1 MATTPNTDR
10 ALRFASIG
18 LGWWGTVLA
27 RAVEQAGGAEVVA
40 GFARSAEARDRFAQE
55 IGCASAP
62 SVEHLLEDPAIDAFL
77 VATPHSTHL
86 ELIRAA
92 AAAGKHVFVEKPLT
106 LDTREGVAAVVAA
119 EQAGVVLQV
128 GHNRRRAPAMRRL
141 KQLVEDGTIGTVSM
155 LESNLSTPMGLEVR
169 SGWRT
174 DPSESPLGG
183 LTALGVHMID
193 NLIYLAGPAV
203 AVSAMTR
210 RTLAR
215 NPTDDVTMLCIEFEG
230 GALGHVGTSV
240 VVPKLCITSVHG
252 DLGAAYSE
260 EEGQRLFVQRVGE
273 SERTEVPGVSGP
285 DSIVDQMAE
294 FVRCIRDGGAPE
306 VDGRQALE
314 VVAVVEAAILSA
326 DERRVVDLDEVRV
339 G

>member
-1 MATTPNTDR
+1 MTEVSNASGT
-10 ALRFASIG
+10 LRFASVG
-18 LGWWGTVLA
+18 LGWWGAVLA
-27 RAVEQAGGAEVVA
+27 RAVRQAGGAEVVT
-40 GFARSAEARDRFAQE
+40 GFARSAAARESFAVE
-55 IGCASAP
+55 MGCAPAP
-62 SVEHLLEDPAIDAFL
+62 SLQHVLEDPGVDALL

-86 ELIRAA
+86 DLIRAA
-92 AAAGKHVFVEKPLT
+92 AAAGKHVFVEKPLA
-106 LDTREGVAAVVAA
+106 LSVSEGRMAIRAA
-119 EQAGVVLQV
+119 EEAGVVLQV

-141 KQLVEDGTIGTVSM
+141 RGLVDDGSIGTISM

-169 SGWRT
+169 DGWRT
-174 DPSESPLGG
+174 DRAESPLGG

-215 NPTDDVTMLCIEFEG
+215 NSTDDVAMLCIEFEG

-240 VVPKLCITSVHG
+240 VVPKLCITAVHG
-252 DLGAAYSE
+252 DLSSAHSE
-260 EEGQRLFVQRVGE
+260 EEGQRLFIQRVGE
-273 SERTEVPGVSGP
+273 SERREVPDVAGP

-294 FVRCIRDGGAPE
+294 FVRCVRDGQPPE
-306 VDGRQALE
+306 VGGRQALE

-326 DERRVVDLDEVRV
+326 DERRVVDLAEVRA
-339 G
+339 